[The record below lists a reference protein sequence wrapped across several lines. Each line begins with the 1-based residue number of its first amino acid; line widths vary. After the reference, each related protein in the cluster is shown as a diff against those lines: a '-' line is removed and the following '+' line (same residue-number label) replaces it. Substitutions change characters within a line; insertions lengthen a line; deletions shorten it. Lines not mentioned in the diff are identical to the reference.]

1 MPESRLRLLAVGAHP
16 DDIEFGCG
24 GILLG
29 EAARGSEIALCLCS
43 RGEAGTNGTPNE
55 RETEARSAAKLLGA
69 SLDFLEMGGDC
80 HLEVSAPNNLALAR
94 QIRSRRPNILLAP
107 VASLDQHPDHVVVSR
122 LCRNAARLA
131 RFGGLEELRDQP
143 PHAIKHH
150 LEYAVTPRAEP
161 PNDQPKFRVDISEHL
176 ARWIEL
182 MECHQTQLRT
192 QNYVELQTARARLL
206 GLEAGVKYAQALYP
220 TNDLLV
226 ESLNKLPDS
235 ARPFSF

>member
-1 MPESRLRLLAVGAHP
+1 MKTAIAIGAHP

-29 EAARGSEIALCLCS
+29 EAARGSEIALCVCS
-43 RGEAGTNGTPNE
+43 RGEAGSNGTPNE
-55 RETEARSAAKLLGA
+55 REKEARSAAKILGA

-94 QIRSRRPNILLAP
+94 QIRSRRPNVLLAP
-107 VASLDQHPDHVVVSR
+107 VASLDQHPDHVIVSQ

-131 RFGGLEELRDQP
+131 RFGGLEELRDQTP
-143 PHAIKHH
+143 RAIEHH
-150 LEYAVTPRAEP
+150 LEYAITPRAEP
-161 PNDQPKFRVDISEHL
+161 PNDRPRIRVDISEHF

-192 QNYVELQTARARLL
+192 RRYIELQTARARLL
-206 GLEAGVKYAQALYP
+206 GLEAGVEYAQALYP
-220 TNDLLV
+220 TADLKIA
-226 ESLNKLPDS
+226 SLGELPAS
-235 ARPFSF
+235 VRLF